1 VLVYDQAPTSPIT
14 AFNKVRSPRTEKNS
28 GRYINRM
35 NPGPIEINNIDIDI
49 ETLPVGSAS
58 TRIMAMP

>member
-1 VLVYDQAPTSPIT
+1 
-14 AFNKVRSPRTEKNS
+14 
-28 GRYINRM
+28 M

-58 TRIMAMP
+58 TRIMAMQSIE